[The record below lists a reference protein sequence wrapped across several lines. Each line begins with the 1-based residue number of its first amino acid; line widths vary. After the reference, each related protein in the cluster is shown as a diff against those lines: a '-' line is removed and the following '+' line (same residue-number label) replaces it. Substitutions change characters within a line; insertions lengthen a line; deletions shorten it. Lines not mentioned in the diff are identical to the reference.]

1 MALVQSTFIKLKH
14 YLGEYMSWKNI
25 LKTDEELE
33 KLFGMKKKVQFAE
46 GAQDHYNYTL
56 QGLAQDKKQ
65 LMIKEVANEW
75 NNQKQ
80 PITSE
85 AINRL
90 KNAVMAT
97 GSMSRLPSRSGR

>member
-1 MALVQSTFIKLKH
+1 MEKYF
-14 YLGEYMSWKNI
+14 KNRRRVR
-25 LKTDEELE
+25 KTIRHEE
-33 KLFGMKKKVQFAE
+33 KVQFAE

>member
-1 MALVQSTFIKLKH
+1 MD
-14 YLGEYMSWKNI
+14 WKDI

-33 KLFGMKKKVQFAE
+33 KLFGMKKKVQYAE

-65 LMIKEVANEW
+65 LMIKEVTNEW

-80 PITSE
+80 PITTE

-90 KNAVMAT
+90 KNVVMST
-97 GSMSRLPSRSGR
+97 GNMSSLSSRTDR